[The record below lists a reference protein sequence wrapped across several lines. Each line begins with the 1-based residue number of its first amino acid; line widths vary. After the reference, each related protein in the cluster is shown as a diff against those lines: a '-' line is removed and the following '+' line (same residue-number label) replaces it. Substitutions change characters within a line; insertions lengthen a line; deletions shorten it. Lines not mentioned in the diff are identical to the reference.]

1 MMEKIP
7 AAVIL
12 AICLAMLVRLAL
24 GERRRRSF
32 DALGLRTWTHV
43 ARRFAGASRWWSNR
57 RYAAVAARD
66 AIRRARA
73 DVPRD
78 GNVYRPE
85 SFRGPRKPH

>member
-1 MMEKIP
+1 MMEKMS

-12 AICLAMLVRLAL
+12 AICLAMLVRLAI
-24 GERRRRSF
+24 GEKRRRRF
-32 DALGLRTWTHV
+32 DAAGLRTWTLV
-43 ARRFAGASRWWSNR
+43 ARQVRNASRWWSNR
-57 RYAAVAARD
+57 RFAADAARD
-66 AIRRARA
+66 AIRRART